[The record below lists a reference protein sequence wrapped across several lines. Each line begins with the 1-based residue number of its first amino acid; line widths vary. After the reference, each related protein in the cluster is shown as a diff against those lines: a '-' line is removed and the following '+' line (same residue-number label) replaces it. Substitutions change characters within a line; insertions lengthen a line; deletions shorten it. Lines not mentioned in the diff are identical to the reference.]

1 MALVIPAIQKEMEA
15 AIAAALTSQFA
26 KEGTADPASHQKI
39 AAAVAQ
45 GVTQVLI
52 KALQTQAQVLPG
64 IATAGSPA
72 AQVTV
77 APGMIF

>member
-15 AIAAALTSQFA
+15 AIMGALTSQFA
-26 KEGTADPASHQKI
+26 KEGGADPSSHQKI
-39 AAAVAQ
+39 AAAVAE

-52 KALQTQAQVLPG
+52 KALTTQAQVLPG

-72 AQVTV
+72 AQTSVS
-77 APGMIF
+77 PGMIF